1 MSTRSY
7 ICIENEDK
15 SISGIYCHSD
25 GYLTYNGAMLLDH
38 YSDREKVK
46 ELISLGDLSTL
57 LPKLHPD
64 KDKPHSFDYDNRQ
77 DDVCVFFGRDRGENG
92 VQATTVELEKLDKDI
107 FIEYV
112 YVFGLD
118 NKWRYFEGGSFKETG
133 LMSVEKGLS
142 DEYKNLGFERPKD
155 VYGYFTEKDIE
166 YYKDLQNKKDAVM

>member
-1 MSTRSY
+1 MA
-7 ICIENEDK
+7 EDEK
-15 SISGIYCHSD
+15 KLLQAKHRLEEAEARNRVRERKARARRLIQE
-25 GYLTYNGAMLLDH
+25 GAVL
-38 YSDREKVK
+38 EKV
-46 ELISLGDLSTL
+46 
-57 LPKLHPD
+57 LPE
-64 KDKPHSFDYDNRQ
+64 
-77 DDVCVFFGRDRGENG
+77 VV
-92 VQATTVELEKLDKDI
+92 TVELEKLDKDI